1 MVKASFKSALEERKN
16 KRLFLSAKS
25 DIPPPSHSSIQFC
38 GDEACLENEIDVL
51 VKNISHYYLHSWYDK
66 ISPNEEFLNYL
77 NSSINQTLVRLCT
90 SISKVDKK
98 KFSYILLQIYLNF
111 FSHFVE
117 AKKKSETFK
126 KENFEMKHWAMK
138 DNLTEWCYLQSLV
151 STLLDSFCP
160 SECDRSLHSKYS
172 PLLHILVV
180 EILTA
185 NIIHPLVKVLCD
197 PSYLNMMLLKILL
210 SCVKTNKEMGIP
222 IDYKCSDS
230 IHVPEGRFVNQP
242 VILLPNEESSDDQ
255 VFENYSKTG
264 TRNRLSVPDESC
276 QINENNLKFPVKKH
290 SYGGVSDDFPSFVS
304 SGMKSSSN
312 INLSNHDFADSRI
325 PEYDTCTSTNENTIK
340 RSRSADFIRQMPQLK
355 ALNEKDYNI
364 ILQSESN
371 KMLVTLKSDLNSSNP
386 IEQAEEAVEVEAPT
400 LFTDVQ
406 IVDTF
411 QQNEAGLIIPYTLY
425 CIQYTGIFHD
435 TGKSSDVLHFVK
447 QVVSIKR
454 RFREFVALQSKL
466 EDNPS
471 LKAHLKGI
479 KGPSKWLVLP
489 FSNLDKKYIAE
500 RKIFLENYLKELCNS
515 PAISQS
521 SELQEFLAY
530 GGGER
535 MSFVRK
541 ATDASVPRIDKM
553 LVRGVRGAID
563 IFRTALPNSPL
574 DEENAPRIPF
584 EDTVPDQRFQE
595 HLLDYSSREPEI
607 KEHVRNFMENS
618 SFKFSPD
625 DMKGSEA
632 ISKKG
637 SLLRNTNLKITECC
651 HCPVLNEKS
660 FHEEES
666 PFGNTIIELFA
677 VALQLDKTTLGYL
690 FSIFKILFAPCI
702 NRFFIDSL
710 DNVSDEHVINLL
722 HLLHNF
728 LWPSDEQSSE
738 QSVKLERDL
747 IPNKINECL
756 EVLLTEKSVI
766 PNLKATLREKINL
779 FLSSI
784 QNEEAN
790 RCLLFHM
797 FDVVIEA
804 LCSEEI

>member
-1 MVKASFKSALEERKN
+1 MIENQEVRVEESFIDFIEMKN
-16 KRLFLSAKS
+16 KTAEGINDMIVSKLKADGL
-25 DIPPPSHSSIQFC
+25 DIMN
-38 GDEACLENEIDVL
+38 L
-51 VKNISHYYLHSWYDK
+51 
-66 ISPNEEFLNYL
+66 
-77 NSSINQTLVRLCT
+77 
-90 SISKVDKK
+90 
-98 KFSYILLQIYLNF
+98 IYVHAA
-111 FSHFVE
+111 SVE
-117 AKKKSETFK
+117 AKKKSENFK
-126 KENFEMKHWAMK
+126 KENFEMKHWATK

-160 SECDRSLHSKYS
+160 PECDRTLHSKYS
-172 PLLHILVV
+172 PLLHVLVV

-197 PSYLNMMLLKILL
+197 PSYLNMLLLKILL
-210 SCVKTNKEMGIP
+210 NCIKTNKELSIP
-222 IDYKCSDS
+222 FEGKCPDT
-230 IHVPEGRFVNQP
+230 IHVSEECHVNQP
-242 VILLPNEESSDDQ
+242 VILLPNEELSDDQ
-255 VFENYSKTG
+255 VFEDYSKVG
-264 TRNRLSVPDESC
+264 TSNRLSVPDESC
-276 QINENNLKFPVKKH
+276 QIKENSLDFSVKKH
-290 SYGGVSDDFPSFVS
+290 TCEGMSDDFPSFVS
-304 SGMKSSSN
+304 SGIKSSSN
-312 INLSNHDFADSRI
+312 INLSNHDFVDSRV
-325 PEYDTCTSTNENTIK
+325 PEYDNCISATHETTIK

-364 ILQSESN
+364 ILQSDSN
-371 KMLVTLKSDLNSSNP
+371 KMLVTLKSDINSGNS

-411 QQNEAGLIIPYTLY
+411 QQNEAGLVPYTLY

-435 TGKSSDVLHFVK
+435 TAKSSDIPHFVK

-454 RFREFVALQSKL
+454 RFREFVALQSRL

-471 LKAHLKGI
+471 LKTYLKGI

-489 FSNLDKKYIAE
+489 FSNLDKKNIAE

-521 SELQEFLAY
+521 AELQEFLAY

-535 MSFVRK
+535 MSFIRK

-553 LVRGVRGAID
+553 FVRGVKGAFD

-574 DEENAPRIPF
+574 DEENAPRVSF
-584 EDTVPDQRFQE
+584 EDTLPDQRFQE

-618 SFKFSPD
+618 SFKFTPND
-625 DMKGSEA
+625 LKGCES
-632 ISKKG
+632 ISKRV
-637 SLLRNTNLKITECC
+637 SLLRNTHLKIMECC
-651 HCPVLNEKS
+651 HCPVLNANS
-660 FHEEES
+660 FQEEES
-666 PFGNTIIELFA
+666 PFGSTVIELIA

-690 FSIFKILFAPCI
+690 FSIFKILCAPCI
-702 NRFFIDSL
+702 NRFFVDKL
-710 DNVSDEHVINLL
+710 DNVSEEHVIYLL

-728 LWPSDEQSSE
+728 LWPIDEKSSE
-738 QSVKLERDL
+738 QSVKLGQDL
-747 IPNKINECL
+747 IPNKIMECF
-756 EVLLTEKSVI
+756 EVLLTDVRLLTMI
-766 PNLKATLREKINL
+766 PNLKTTAREKINL

-784 QNEEAN
+784 QHEEAN

-797 FDVVIEA
+797 FDVVIEV
-804 LCSEEI
+804 LCSEKI